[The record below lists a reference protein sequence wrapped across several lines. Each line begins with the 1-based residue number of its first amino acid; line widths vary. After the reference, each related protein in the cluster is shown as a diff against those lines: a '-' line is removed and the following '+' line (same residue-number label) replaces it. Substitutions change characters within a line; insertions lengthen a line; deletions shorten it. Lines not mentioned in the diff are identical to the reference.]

1 MYHVAGTCLT
11 VSLLYFISFFFY
23 HTGIYSLALHRK
35 IWNSLLAVTLLFVAL
50 AGIFLA
56 LQINYK
62 WSVPFIKQ
70 LLRWHVEI
78 GVGSTLICIF
88 HFSWHLPY
96 FKKIFSLNQK
106 TEETSIPVQ
115 LKPQS
120 FLSSLWV
127 AGFTSTSVQVLL
139 VREMMN
145 ITGGYELIAGVFLGS
160 WLITSSAGAA
170 IAGKSGLND
179 IRKISLIF
187 SIAPF
192 ISLLMMLLFSRFFLE
207 RGETPSF
214 LISVIFTL
222 IVLLPFCLIS
232 GFYFI
237 KLLACAKQSYEI
249 TAGKSYST
257 ETIGAATA
265 GILLSVLASGAI
277 NNYKLFLII
286 TLLSLAFSL
295 LSFYVENRRN
305 KLVLKIVFTIIII
318 LITVF
323 DPDILFRQAL
333 LPGLKVTETTD
344 TPYGNITKGTY
355 TNESALYYNQRLLA
369 YNDDAVEREEDIHY
383 AMLQRENPEN
393 VIIISGNL
401 RSYLPEIEKYHVK
414 AITFLERDP
423 ELVRYAAESIKAM
436 PSFLKIENEDAYKY
450 MRNNNSQA
458 DAIILLLAPP
468 STLSLNRFYTREFF
482 ADAKLRLKTDG
493 VFMCSPC
500 PGDDYLNTESL
511 NLCSSVYNSLANVF
525 RYVKPVLGH
534 KLYFIASDEEVSVS
548 FCSLAAK
555 RGIKNIYVG
564 PDYMADDLI
573 EAKSAEVLSALI
585 PNARQNSKIFP
596 VAAFHFQTYNLSRN
610 INEKYPALVL
620 LVLVFALPA
629 FSVRRKNILMY
640 CSASALAG
648 FEIVMLLAL
657 QMTAGN
663 MYRLTGLFLAVMM
676 IGLAIGSGS
685 NLKLPARFSIRIQS
699 LLLVLYYAAIS
710 LIFNKLLEIRQ
721 SFPVIAI
728 IIVAILLPSFVT
740 GQMFREMTDS
750 AFSDSKPSSVYS
762 ADLAG
767 SALGFILI
775 SGIVIPVLGIQV
787 SLFFLSVM
795 IFAGFLFGTNRN
807 KL

>member
-23 HTGIYSLALHRK
+23 RTGIYSLVLHRK
-35 IWNSLLAVTLLFVAL
+35 IWNSILAITLLFVAL
-50 AGIFLA
+50 AGIFMA

-62 WSVPFIKQ
+62 WNVPFIKQ

-88 HFSWHLPY
+88 HFSWHLSY
-96 FKKIFSLNQK
+96 FRRIFSSNKK
-106 TEETSIPVQ
+106 TEETSIPVP
-115 LKPQS
+115 LKPES
-120 FLSSLWV
+120 LLSSLWM

-139 VREMMN
+139 VKEIMN

-179 IRKISLIF
+179 IRKVSLIF
-187 SIAPF
+187 SITPF

-214 LISVIFTL
+214 LVSVIFTL
-222 IVLLPFCLIS
+222 IVLLPFCFIS

-237 KLLACAKQSYEI
+237 KLLSRARQSHEI

-257 ETIGAATA
+257 ETTGAAIA
-265 GILLSVLASGAI
+265 GILVSVFASGTI
-277 NNYKLFLII
+277 NNYKLFLVI
-286 TLLSLAFSL
+286 TLLSLAFAL
-295 LSFYVENRRN
+295 LSFYVEKRRN
-305 KLVLKIVFTIIII
+305 KLLLKIVFAIIISLVTI
-318 LITVF
+318 F
-323 DPDILFRQAL
+323 DPDIVFRQIL
-333 LPGLKVTETTD
+333 LPGLKVTETKD

-355 TNESALYYNQRLLA
+355 ANEPVLYYDQRLLA

-383 AMLQRENPEN
+383 AMLQRPNPEN

-401 RSYLPEIEKYHVK
+401 RSYLPEIEKYHLK
-414 AITFLERDP
+414 GITFLERDP
-423 ELVRYAAESIKAM
+423 ELLKNIAEGIKDVPA
-436 PSFLKIENEDAYKY
+436 SLAIENEDAYRY
-450 MRNNNSQA
+450 IRNKNAQA

-482 ADAKLRLKTDG
+482 ADAKLRLREG
-493 VFMCSPC
+493 GIFMCSPC
-500 PGDDYLNTESL
+500 PGDDYLNRESL
-511 NLCSSVYNSLANVF
+511 NLCSSVYNSLADVF
-525 RYVKPVLGH
+525 RFVKPVLGH
-534 KLYFIASDEEVSVS
+534 KLYFIASDKEVSVS

-555 RGIKNIYVG
+555 RGIKNIYVST
-564 PDYMADDLI
+564 DYMADDLI
-573 EAKSAEVLSALI
+573 EAKSAEVLSAII
-585 PNARQNSKIFP
+585 PEARQNSETSP

-610 INEKYPALVL
+610 INEKYPALIL

-629 FSVRRKNILMY
+629 LTVRRKNILMY
-640 CSASALAG
+640 CSASTLAG
-648 FEIVMLLAL
+648 FEIIMLLAL
-657 QMTAGN
+657 QLTAGN

-676 IGLAIGSGS
+676 TGLAVGSGL
-685 NLKLPARFSIRIQS
+685 NLKLPARLSIRIQS
-699 LLLVLYYAAIS
+699 LLLVLYYAAIG
-710 LIFNKLLEIRQ
+710 IVFNRFLEIKQ
-721 SFPVIAI
+721 SFPVVTLI
-728 IIVAILLPSFVT
+728 ILAILLPSVMT
-740 GQMFREMTDS
+740 GHLFREMTDS
-750 AFSDSKPSSVYS
+750 AYNESNPSSVYS

-775 SGIVIPVLGIQV
+775 SGILVPLLGIQA

-795 IFAGFLFGTNRN
+795 IFTGFLFGTNRN
-807 KL
+807 KS